1 MPERN
6 ALYFRLPQTRKVKHM
21 GIIAFQPEL
30 RPALIQVSGCKDYQE
45 YRAILIE
52 MDRILAVSGLEQ
64 RLINTRMKAM
74 GVALFGGKAQRHAI
88 TIRTALRYA
97 ILLGVTQLS
106 YRKLARTVADS
117 ILYQWF
123 TYTNYV
129 DGADPYSK
137 STIERFEK
145 MFSHE
150 EIEGLIHEVNQVV
163 ADRAGAEKLL
173 YREAALRFN
182 EVFADSTCVKS
193 NIHFPV
199 DWVLLRDAT
208 RTLMKAV
215 TLIRDQGLL
224 HRMEPPEAFICRMN
238 KLCIEMTHTR
248 KKRDGRKARKKI
260 FRRMKTLMRAIKLHA
275 ERYYELLSES
285 WEQTDWSEAEARNI
299 RGRIMGVLLLLPHAV
314 WQAHERIIGE
324 RRVANKDKLLSFYQ
338 PDARILVRGKAD
350 AEVEYGQGLYLAEQA
365 DGLIVDW
372 NFMEG
377 HPTADSQLVEAS
389 LERMIKHYDSI
400 ESYTGDRGFDG
411 PKSRAAL
418 DEASITNAIC
428 PRSVPALKEKLQDEE
443 FRRLQKRRGNTEAR
457 IAILKNNGLDNPLR
471 SKGYNHRQIR
481 IELCILTHNLWK
493 LATMAAQKRK
503 ELEVAKKAA

>member
-1 MPERN
+1 
-6 ALYFRLPQTRKVKHM
+6 M

-30 RPALIQVSGCKDYQE
+30 RPALIDVSGCKDYQE
-45 YRAILIE
+45 HRAALVE
-52 MDRILAVSGLEQ
+52 MDRILEMSGLEQ
-64 RLINTRMKAM
+64 RLINNRMNAM
-74 GVALFGGKAQRHAI
+74 GIALFGGKAQRHAK

-97 ILLGVTQLS
+97 ILLGLTQLS
-106 YRKLARTVADS
+106 FRELARTVADS

-123 TYTNYV
+123 THIHTV
-129 DGADPYSK
+129 DGARPASK

-145 MFSHE
+145 MFSRE
-150 EIEGLIHEVNQVV
+150 EIGELIHELNQAV
-163 ADRAGAEKLL
+163 ADQAGAEKLL
-173 YREAALRFN
+173 YREVSICFD

-238 KLCIEMTHTR
+238 KLCMEMTHTR

-260 FRRMKTLMRAIKLHA
+260 FRRMKKLMKAIELHA
-275 ERYYELLSES
+275 ERYYELLGES
-285 WEQTDWSEAEARNI
+285 WEQTDWSEAEVRNI
-299 RGRIMGVLLLLPHAV
+299 RGRILGVLFLLPHAI

-324 RRVANKDKLLSFYQ
+324 RRVANKDKLLSLYQ

-350 AEVEYGQGLYLAEQA
+350 AEVEYGQGLYLAEQS

-372 NFMEG
+372 DFMEG

-389 LERMIKHYDSI
+389 LDRMTKHYDSI

-411 PKSRAAL
+411 PQSRAAL
-418 DEASITNAIC
+418 DESGITNAIC
-428 PRSVPALKEKLQDEE
+428 PRSVPALKDKLQDEE
-443 FRRLQKRRGNTEAR
+443 FCRLQTRRGNTEAR
-457 IAILKNNGLDNPLR
+457 IAILKNNGLGRPLR
-471 SKGYNHRQIR
+471 SKGYGHRQTR

-503 ELEVAKKAA
+503 ELESAAKAA